1 MAPCD
6 AEYAEIKTYL
16 RGRFRPLNG
25 PDDQAY
31 APWDAFSSD
40 LTRGEFLAASPL
52 PDAVNKFLLQL
63 DAKLDALLG
72 ALHSSTLEKDFPQIM
87 EIHSLSASK
96 LHFSTNVPLAPGDW
110 LEVVVTFRQAG
121 LATASGIGTVTAREV
136 DASGAP
142 FFVFAFTRI
151 REEEREKIIRY
162 VFKEERRLLRETRL
176 E

>member
-1 MAPCD
+1 M
-6 AEYAEIKTYL
+6 AEYAGIETYL

-25 PDDQAY
+25 PEDQAY
-31 APWDAFSSD
+31 APLDIISSGSAH
-40 LTRGEFLAASPL
+40 GEFLAASPL
-52 PDAVNKFLLQL
+52 PDAVNKFLLHM

-72 ALHSSTLEKDFPQIM
+72 ALSASTLEKDFPHTM
-87 EIHSLSASK
+87 EITSISASK
-96 LHFSTNVPLAPGDW
+96 LRFATDVPLAPGDC
-110 LEVVVTFRQAG
+110 LEIVVTFRQTG
-121 LATASGIGTVTAREV
+121 VVSSGIGQVTAREK

-162 VFKEERRLLRETRL
+162 VFKEARRLLRETRL